1 MIEPH
6 RYEVASI
13 TTDTEARAF
22 VIEHH
27 YSGAYPAARRRV
39 GLAQGAA
46 LVGVAVFS
54 VPAQARA
61 LDVLPCDRAEAVE
74 LGRLVLLDGV
84 RTLGSLSKLMAAHEL
99 HTLARELKDS
109 GFISVETLPAEP
121 NTVATKPPAVT
132 GTEKP
137 AAAEE
142 SLDPVRLTRA
152 KAYLIEISQ
161 LHLGLLAAKLQQ
173 EIAEAGDAASLRAA
187 LAHWNMAL
195 RESRTGAAIA
205 GPCLQ
210 QAREILGWPR

>member
-1 MIEPH
+1 MEMSLDWNDAIFCKTAKAQEELALRSHGLRPK
-6 RYEVASI
+6 
-13 TTDTEARAF
+13 ARQ
-22 VIEHH
+22 
-27 YSGAYPAARRRV
+27 
-39 GLAQGAA
+39 L
-46 LVGVAVFS
+46 
-54 VPAQARA
+54 
-61 LDVLPCDRAEAVE
+61 
-74 LGRLVLLDGV
+74 LVLLDGV
-84 RTLGSLSKLMAAHEL
+84 RTLGSLNKLMAAHEL

-121 NTVATKPPAVT
+121 DPVAAEPPVITRA
-132 GTEKP
+132 EKP
-137 AAAEE
+137 ATAEE
-142 SLDPVRLTRA
+142 SPDPVRLTRA

-210 QAREILGWPR
+210 QAREILGWQR